1 MEQAAAQ
8 TGVSYQLSWEP
19 FLLNPHMDAAGEDL
33 REHIVHKYGARGA
46 RMLDDPNNHFNF
58 VNERKIYPTVKV
70 SE

>member
-1 MEQAAAQ
+1 
-8 TGVSYQLSWEP
+8 
-19 FLLNPHMDAAGEDL
+19 MDAAGEDL

-46 RMLDDPNNHFNF
+46 RMLDDPNNHLMTSGRKVGINF